1 MLAGNERA
9 SRSVSR
15 AALIVQTDYID
26 ILFLH
31 WWDYSTSIE
40 ELMQSLND
48 LVRSGKV
55 LYLGISDTPA
65 WIVAQANQY
74 ARDHGMAQFVV

>member
-1 MLAGNERA
+1 MERSLAK
-9 SRSVSR
+9 
-15 AALIVQTDYID
+15 LKTTYID

-74 ARDHGMAQFVV
+74 AKDHGMAQFVV